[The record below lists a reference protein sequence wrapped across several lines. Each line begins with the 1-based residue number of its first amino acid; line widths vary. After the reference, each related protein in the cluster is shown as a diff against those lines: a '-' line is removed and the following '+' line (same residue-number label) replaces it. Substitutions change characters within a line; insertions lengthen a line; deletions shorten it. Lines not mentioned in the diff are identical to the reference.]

1 MLDIV
6 EFLIDS
12 FFCIL
17 SQMWRFKQERQ
28 QKVLELQKVEI
39 LLELQKI
46 DLDELNLVK
55 EKIYQVSESQPGPIP
70 WIEAKKT
77 IP

>member
-1 MLDIV
+1 M
-6 EFLIDS
+6 
-12 FFCIL
+12 
-17 SQMWRFKQERQ
+17 
-28 QKVLELQKVEI
+28 LELQKVEI

-55 EKIYQVSESQPGPIP
+55 EKIYQVSESQPGPVP
-70 WIEAKKT
+70 WIEAKNT

>member
-1 MLDIV
+1 M
-6 EFLIDS
+6 
-12 FFCIL
+12 
-17 SQMWRFKQERQ
+17 
-28 QKVLELQKVEI
+28 ELQKVEI

-70 WIEAKKT
+70 WIEAKKNDT
-77 IP
+77 IDKSSRDFLTKMLFVLGFFT

>member
-1 MLDIV
+1 
-6 EFLIDS
+6 
-12 FFCIL
+12 
-17 SQMWRFKQERQ
+17 MWHVFETQERQ

-55 EKIYQVSESQPGPIP
+55 EKIYQVSEWRHPARSHPMDRSQ
-70 WIEAKKT
+70 KT

>member
-1 MLDIV
+1 M
-6 EFLIDS
+6 
-12 FFCIL
+12 
-17 SQMWRFKQERQ
+17 
-28 QKVLELQKVEI
+28 LELQKVEI

-70 WIEAKKT
+70 WIEAKKRYHRQEL
-77 IP
+77 